1 MGIYSVIRSVYG
13 SGRVGFVPDPDPTR
27 NFRVGENRTRNFR
40 VGENRTRNRPG
51 MLVGSAGLGR
61 VGFSSSPV
69 SFGFYRRYRYFGQI
83 REIWP
88 DHDKIS
94 LNLVESGLDL
104 AGSRPI

>member
-13 SGRVGFVPDPDPTR
+13 SGRVGFVPDPDP
-27 NFRVGENRTRNFR
+27 TRNFR

-69 SFGFYRRYRYFGQI
+69 SFGFYHRYRYFGQI